1 MHKIQIK
8 IQIKILDFSEN
19 IEYIINSIPAA
30 PLLKSMRN
38 PVGFCFY
45 RGFVV

>member
-1 MHKIQIK
+1 MVKRKTRKIKELAFPTK
-8 IQIKILDFSEN
+8 IG
-19 IEYIINSIPAA
+19 YISFSIPAA